1 MIIQFFDYA
10 VHAGSTLVYRG
21 DTYFGF
27 FPKSAL
33 EKQEGLK
40 DAKRYAPSAAEM
52 ARATALAFPA
62 SQPFPQDRLHLLDD
76 ITAWIPDGGSKALGF
91 IRAIRRVRPDEWF
104 FKAHF
109 YQDPVVP
116 GSLGLES
123 FLSLLKFVAVE
134 RWGVPAAGR
143 LEAVA
148 IDQPHQWTYR
158 GQVVPKDH
166 EVTVEATITEVDD
179 ARHLLRA
186 DGYLCVDGRV
196 IYAMQNFTLCRRD
209 V

>member
-1 MIIQFFDYA
+1 M
-10 VHAGSTLVYRG
+10 
-21 DTYFGF
+21 
-27 FPKSAL
+27 
-33 EKQEGLK
+33 
-40 DAKRYAPSAAEM
+40 
-52 ARATALAFPA
+52 
-62 SQPFPQDRLHLLDD
+62 
-76 ITAWIPDGGSKALGF
+76 
-91 IRAIRRVRPDEWF
+91 
-104 FKAHF
+104 
-109 YQDPVVP
+109 P

-134 RWGVPAAGR
+134 RWGAPAAGR

-148 IDQPHQWTYR
+148 INQPHQWTYR